1 MDIKTKLILQSIV
14 RLLDEATGS
23 PQDGSWR
30 ARAEQIGPDDES
42 ALRIL
47 VLALSLKIPAAQE
60 AHEAVSE
67 RLAGTHSPT
76 ASHLNKGSALWK
88 KPFLQ
93 DSEKKAIES
102 AAVNYFQQMAQF
114 PSQIPEV
121 RGALEQREL
130 AGRLSAASVVDK
142 WLSSMRQLSTDL
154 KTILKKAG

>member
-1 MDIKTKLILQSIV
+1 MDNKTKLILHSIV
-14 RLLDEATGS
+14 RLLDDATGS

-30 ARAEQIGPDDES
+30 ERAEQIGPDNES
-42 ALRIL
+42 ALRIFI
-47 VLALSLKIPAAQE
+47 LALSLKIPAAQE

-67 RLAGTHSPT
+67 RLAGTNAPNL
-76 ASHLNKGSALWK
+76 SHLNKGSALWK

-102 AAVNYFQQMAQF
+102 ATVNYFQQMGQF
-114 PSQIPEV
+114 SSQIPEV
-121 RGALEQREL
+121 RGALERREL

-142 WLSSMRQLSTDL
+142 WVSSMRQLSTDL

>member
-14 RLLDEATGS
+14 RLLDEATGP
-23 PQDGSWR
+23 PQDGPWR

-42 ALRIL
+42 ALR
-47 VLALSLKIPAAQE
+47 VFVMALSLKITAAQE

-67 RLAGTHSPT
+67 KLAGTNAPT
-76 ASHLNKGSALWK
+76 LSHLNKGSALWK

-102 AAVNYFQQMAQF
+102 ATVNYFQQMGQF
-114 PSQIPEV
+114 ASQIPEV
-121 RGALEQREL
+121 RGALERREL
-130 AGRLSAASVVDK
+130 TGRLSAASVVDG
-142 WLSSMRQLSTDL
+142 WVSSMRKLSADL